1 MRMPI
6 LFAEKLSAP
15 EGPVIGPNGWVLNVC
30 SFTLKDRDWPRNGGD
45 ITATHQSKPLVT
57 HTVFN
62 TSTDEVIGIPAALA
76 FGPDGCLY
84 VTDEGR
90 RSIVRVTPEGEQSD
104 FITHYQGKPLNGP
117 NDLCFDQDGNL
128 FFTDPWGSSLEKM
141 IGSVYGYEW
150 STGTLNQIHTGLAFP
165 NGILVCDER
174 LYAAETL
181 TNKIW
186 TYDVAGP
193 GKAENPVEFCWL
205 PDLKVKILT
214 GPDGMAFDE
223 EGNIYVATVGVG
235 FVYVFDRTGKLIE
248 SIPTGGIRPTNVCFG
263 GPDHDNL
270 FVTIDD
276 LGTMVTIPIGVPGY
290 RLPFCPSV
298 WADHPWSK
306 MLPKHPQG

>member
-1 MRMPI
+1 MPL

-15 EGPVIGPNGWVLNVC
+15 EGPVLGPKGWVLNVC
-30 SFTLKDRDWPRNGGD
+30 SFTLTDRDWPRKGGD
-45 ITATHQSKPLVT
+45 ITATHQSKPLFT

-62 TSTDEVIGIPAALA
+62 TSTGEVTGIPAALA

-104 FITHYQGKPLNGP
+104 FITHYGGKGLNGP

-128 FFTDPWGSSLEKM
+128 YFTDPWGSSLEEP

-150 STGTLNQIHTGLAFP
+150 ANGTLRQIHTGLAFP
-165 NGILVCDER
+165 NGILVRDGR
-174 LYAAETL
+174 VYAAETL

-186 TYDVAGP
+186 AYDVVGP
-193 GKAENPVEFCWL
+193 GIAENPFEFCRL
-205 PDLKVKILT
+205 PDLKVQILT
-214 GPDGMAFDE
+214 GPDGMAFDL

-235 FVYVFDRTGKLIE
+235 FVYVLNRKGKLIQ

-263 GPDHDNL
+263 GSDHDTL

-276 LGTMVTIPIGVPGY
+276 LGTMVTIPMGIAGY
-290 RLPFCPSV
+290 RLPFCPSTGT
-298 WADHPWSK
+298 DHPWSV
-306 MLPKHPQG
+306 MLPDSP